1 MSTEQ
6 ATSTFQHAVTLHED
20 GQLERIITALRRQI
34 ERKPNDMAAREQLG
48 DFYYAQEE
56 YKKARRQYRY
66 IFEHRRHAVD
76 AALKLAQ
83 VYLCLPNRLRQA
95 YNVLRR
101 TAYHNPE
108 HLTAW
113 LRYANF
119 CRVLIRDDEDDEEL
133 YAPVEEISAGDLER
147 ELECAANHL
156 FTGQL
161 ERAQK
166 ACTRALT
173 LAEDD
178 SRVHHLLYE
187 ILLAK
192 GLFGRADAALQR
204 VFALEGPSVQLYHDQ
219 AMLKIKT
226 GDLEAAISALAQAV
240 NCTDAPGEQLILWRQ
255 LAILQMQTEAYADA
269 LDSLNAALALEP
281 RDVSTLYSLVI
292 VHQQMTDC
300 QAALRVL
307 REQLLPV
314 VGADTKHP
322 FEYQKAR
329 HLQGTLHLLAED
341 PEAALSIFEGLVED
355 DERNAD
361 YHYGLALAHHQLEH
375 TRKAKQA
382 LTRALRRDRKHA
394 AAWAL
399 YDQLH
404 AKQPNQDEEEEEKKP
419 FPFFDPLDLEEFL
432 DVLDIE
438 QSVDK
443 LARYIEHRYWKERDP
458 RGLKP
463 DVSHRTI
470 VMMLLVMGIKD
481 WNLNQLHSKLRSR
494 NHGGPLRRLVGLPD
508 DPEDLPAYTTFSRRI
523 NDLGVYPLKFLMR
536 TLVRE
541 AVSQGYIDV
550 SNVILD
556 TTLIAAYSDLARF
569 FPDSPTDFSEEEA
582 GWSYP
587 KKWTGR
593 VFGFKLSLASAKDG
607 EPLDADVATA
617 NLDDITL
624 GKQATRCLGRLFAPL
639 NIRVE
644 FVLGDAG
651 YCSNPL
657 RDLVGEVLGAV
668 PLFHFNPRNG
678 AERQEKYT
686 YLDDPNEWLEAKRK
700 LRALIERS
708 FAQLKQHFG
717 LKNLRIRGLTQVAQ
731 YLLSRCTAY
740 IACVVV
746 AHRVGRP
753 DLKASPSRLLWSY

>member
-6 ATSTFQHAVTLHED
+6 ATSTFQHAVTFDEG

-34 ERKPNDMAAREQLG
+34 ERKPKDMAAREQLG

-56 YKKARRQYRY
+56 YKKARHQYRY

-119 CRVLIRDDEDDEEL
+119 CRVLIRDDEDEEEL
-133 YAPVEEISAGDLER
+133 YAHVEEISAGDLER

-166 ACTRALT
+166 ACTRALA

-219 AMLKIKT
+219 AMLEIQT

-255 LAILQMQTEAYADA
+255 LAVLQMQTEAYADA
-269 LDSLNAALALEP
+269 LDSLNAASALEP

-314 VGADTKHP
+314 VGAEDQ
-322 FEYQKAR
+322 EAR

-341 PEAALSIFEGLVED
+341 PEAARTVFEGLVKD
-355 DERNAD
+355 DKRNAD

-404 AKQPNQDEEEEEKKP
+404 AKQPQQDEEEEKEKP
-419 FPFFDPLDLEEFL
+419 FPFFDPMTLEEFW

-438 QSVDK
+438 QSVGK
-443 LARYIEHRYWKERDP
+443 LARYIDHRYWKERDP

-470 VMMLLVMGIKD
+470 VIMLLVMGIKD

-508 DPEDLPAYTTFSRRI
+508 DPEDLPAYTTFGRRI

-624 GKQATRCLGRLFAPL
+624 GKQATRRLGRLFAPL

-657 RDLVGEVLGAV
+657 RDLVSEVLGAV

-678 AERQEKYT
+678 AKRQEKYT
-686 YLDDPNEWLEAKRK
+686 YLDDPDEWLEAKRK

-753 DLKASPSRLLWSY
+753 DLKASPSRLLWSC